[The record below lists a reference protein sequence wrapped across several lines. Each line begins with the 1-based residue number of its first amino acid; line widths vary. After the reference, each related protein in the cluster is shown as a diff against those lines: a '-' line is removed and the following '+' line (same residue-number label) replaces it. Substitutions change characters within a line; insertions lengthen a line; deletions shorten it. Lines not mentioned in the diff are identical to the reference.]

1 MIRLAT
7 HYDIDGIVTLF
18 NQCADDASVDER
30 YWRDETVLHLASETS
45 FTLVAEDDGAL
56 VGFFVGRMAYEPTLK
71 SQICI
76 EHHWYASKYG
86 TELRREA
93 ERVAKAR
100 GAVRMLIHSSD
111 DRVEKLVVR
120 AGYEK
125 VYTIYGRAL

>member
-7 HYDIDGIVTLF
+7 HYDIDGIAALF
-18 NQCADDASVDER
+18 KLCANDDSI
-30 YWRDETVLHLASETS
+30 DETHWSDEAALHLASETS

-56 VGFFVGRMAYEPTLK
+56 VGFFVGRIAFEPTLHGRV
-71 SQICI
+71 CI

-86 TELRREA
+86 TELRRAA
-93 ERVAKAR
+93 ERAAKER
-100 GAVRMLIHSSD
+100 GAVKMLIHSSD
-111 DRVEKLVVR
+111 DRVKKLVVR